1 MNEKL
6 QEAVVKRVVKGT
18 KSSQTLEVTVD
29 GKKVVVETGAPHS
42 VRRQTYGPGDKLL
55 VGVIDQSGTPIYY
68 VKDYVRT
75 DALFSIL
82 LLFVFCVVIVAKRKG
97 IFSLLGMGVSFALLL
112 VYTLPALV
120 TGVDPVSVSLI
131 TAGMLVPL
139 TFYVSHGFSKKTHI
153 AVISSLMSLAVVV
166 ILSVV
171 WIEWAKLTGYS
182 TEEATFL
189 DVMTQGKFDMR
200 GILLSGI
207 IIGSIGILDDVT
219 VSQIAI
225 VEQLRE
231 VGKIRSSDE
240 LFKRAMK
247 IGGDHISSMVNTL
260 ILVYTGAA
268 LPLLLLF
275 IVNPQPAAQ
284 VVQYEMIAEE
294 IIRSLIGSIGLIV
307 SVPLATYIASKNL

>member
-1 MNEKL
+1 MNEQL
-6 QEAVVKRVVKGT
+6 QTGVVNKVQKET

-29 GKKVVVETGAPHS
+29 GKNVNIETGAAHS
-42 VRRQTYGPGDKLL
+42 ARRQTYKTGDKLL
-55 VGVIDQSGTPIYY
+55 VGVVEQQGKQMYY
-68 VKDYVRT
+68 VKDFIRT
-75 DALFSIL
+75 DALLS
-82 LLFVFCVVIVAKRKG
+82 LLFVFIVSVVLVAKKKG
-97 IFSLLGMGVSFALLL
+97 LFSLLGMGLSFAILFL
-112 VYTLPALV
+112 YTLPTIVSGA
-120 TGVDPVSVSLI
+120 DPVSVSLV

-153 AVISSLMSLAVVV
+153 AVVSSLLSLIVVV
-166 ILSVV
+166 VLSII

-189 DVMTQGKFDMR
+189 DVIGQGKFDMR
-200 GILLSGI
+200 GILLAGI

-231 VGKIRSSDE
+231 VGKIKSSGE
-240 LFKRAMK
+240 LFARAMK

-275 IVNPQPAAQ
+275 VTNPQPAVQ

-307 SVPLATYIASKNL
+307 SVPLSTYIASKN

>member
-1 MNEKL
+1 MNEQL
-6 QEAVVKRVVKGT
+6 QTGVVNKVQKET
-18 KSSQTLEVTVD
+18 KSSQTLEVVVD
-29 GKKVVVETGAPHS
+29 GKSVIIETGAAHS
-42 VRRQTYGPGDKLL
+42 ARRQTYKTGDKLL
-55 VGVIDQSGTPIYY
+55 VGVVEQQGQQMYY
-68 VKDYVRT
+68 VKDFIRT
-75 DALFSIL
+75 DALLS
-82 LLFVFCVVIVAKRKG
+82 LLFVFIVSVVLVAKKKG
-97 IFSLLGMGVSFALLL
+97 LFSLLGMGLSFAILFL
-112 VYTLPALV
+112 YTLPTIVLGA
-120 TGVDPVSVSLI
+120 DPVSVSLV
-131 TAGMLVPL
+131 TASMLVPL

-153 AVISSLMSLAVVV
+153 AVVSSLLSLIVVV
-166 ILSVV
+166 VLSII
-171 WIEWAKLTGYS
+171 WIDWAKLTGYS

-189 DVMTQGKFDMR
+189 DVIGQGKFDMR
-200 GILLSGI
+200 GILLAGI

-231 VGKIRSSDE
+231 VGKIKSSGE
-240 LFKRAMK
+240 LFARAMK

-275 IVNPQPAAQ
+275 VTNPQPAVQ

-307 SVPLATYIASKNL
+307 SVPLSTYFASKSG

>member
-1 MNEKL
+1 MNEQL
-6 QEAVVKRVVKGT
+6 QTGVVNRVQKET
-18 KSSQTLEVTVD
+18 KSSQTLEVVVD
-29 GKKVVVETGAPHS
+29 GKSVIIETGAAHS
-42 VRRQTYGPGDKLL
+42 TRRQTYKTGDKLL
-55 VGVIDQSGTPIYY
+55 VGVVEQQGQQMYY
-68 VKDYVRT
+68 VKDFIRT
-75 DALFSIL
+75 DALLS
-82 LLFVFCVVIVAKRKG
+82 LLFVFIVSVVLVAKKKG
-97 IFSLLGMGVSFALLL
+97 LFSLLGMGLSFAILFL
-112 VYTLPALV
+112 YTLPTIVLGA
-120 TGVDPVSVSLI
+120 DPVSVSLV
-131 TAGMLVPL
+131 TASMLVPL

-153 AVISSLMSLAVVV
+153 AVVSSLLSLIVVV
-166 ILSVV
+166 VLSII

-189 DVMTQGKFDMR
+189 DVIGQGKFDIR
-200 GILLSGI
+200 GILLAGI

-231 VGKIRSSDE
+231 VGKIKSSGE
-240 LFKRAMK
+240 LFARAMK

-275 IVNPQPAAQ
+275 VTNPQPAVQ

-307 SVPLATYIASKNL
+307 SVPLSTYIASRNI